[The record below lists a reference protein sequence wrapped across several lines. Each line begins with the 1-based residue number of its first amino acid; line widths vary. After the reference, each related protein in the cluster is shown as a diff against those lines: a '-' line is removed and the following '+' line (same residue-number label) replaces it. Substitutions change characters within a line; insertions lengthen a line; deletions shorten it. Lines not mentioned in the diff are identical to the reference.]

1 MFLWLVADEAVKVAI
16 KIRSSK
22 SNNKI
27 MEAIQVAPLNIQI
40 GKVTHS
46 VLNSILLVA
55 VAVG

>member
-1 MFLWLVADEAVKVAI
+1 MG
-16 KIRSSK
+16 
-22 SNNKI
+22 
-27 MEAIQVAPLNIQI
+27 AIQVAPLNIQI